1 MSDRAPY
8 SRVYWSTMEDA
19 KFDGIREDPRLF
31 GAWALLLIAADMSH
45 PSPAYLIPT
54 VPRASVTRLAEAG
67 LIDLLDGF
75 RYRVHG
81 LDAERERRRT
91 AATTRGPSGDR
102 PVPVRDPLADQAKQ
116 SKAET
121 SRAQAPRDPADI
133 YWSLTGRYPNTKTLG
148 WIDELAGKYGAEPTI
163 AAIANAHIRDSNA
176 GTLLGRAQDILRA
189 EARELD
195 RQERVA
201 EQLALEEKRSQPR
214 VEEAW
219 RLEYRA
225 AIERQYREGAA

>member
-1 MSDRAPY
+1 MSERAPY
-8 SRVYWSTMEDA
+8 SRVYWSVMEEP

>member
-67 LIDLLDGF
+67 LIDLLDGY

-121 SRAQAPRDPADI
+121 SRAQAPRDPADV

-148 WIDELAGKYGAEPTI
+148 WIDDITEKYGAEPVI
-163 AAIANAHIRDSNA
+163 GAVAKAHIEDKNA
-176 GTLLGRAQDILRA
+176 GTLLGRATDILRA

-219 RLEYRA
+219 RLEFRS

>member
-19 KFDGIREDPRLF
+19 KFDGIREDCRLF
-31 GAWALLLIAADMSH
+31 GAWTLLLIAADQSH
-45 PSPAYLIPT
+45 PSPAYLLPT
-54 VPRASVTRLAEAG
+54 VPRAAVARLAEAG
-67 LIDLLDGF
+67 LIDLLDGY

-102 PVPVRDPLADQAKQ
+102 PVPARDPLADQAKQ

-133 YWSLTGRYPNTKTLG
+133 YWSLTGRYPNTKTLS
-148 WIDELAGKYGAEPTI
+148 WIDEITARYGAEPTI
-163 AAIANAHIRDSNA
+163 AAIAKAHIGDSNA

-189 EARELD
+189 GARELD

>member
-1 MSDRAPY
+1 MRSSTASARTRA
-8 SRVYWSTMEDA
+8 
-19 KFDGIREDPRLF
+19 
-31 GAWALLLIAADMSH
+31 
-45 PSPAYLIPT
+45 
-54 VPRASVTRLAEAG
+54 
-67 LIDLLDGF
+67 
-75 RYRVHG
+75 
-81 LDAERERRRT
+81 
-91 AATTRGPSGDR
+91 SGDR

-121 SRAQAPRDPADI
+121 SRAQAPRDPADV

-148 WIDELAGKYGAEPTI
+148 WIDEIAARYGAEPTI
-163 AAIANAHIRDSNA
+163 AAIAKAHIGDSNA

-201 EQLALEEKRSQPR
+201 EQVALQEKRSQPR

-219 RLEYRA
+219 RLEFRS

>member
-67 LIDLLDGF
+67 LIDLLDGY

-121 SRAQAPRDPADI
+121 SRAQAPRDPADV

-148 WIDELAGKYGAEPTI
+148 WIDDLTAKYGAEPVI
-163 AAIANAHIRDSNA
+163 GAVAKAHIEDKNA
-176 GTLLGRAQDILRA
+176 GTLLGRATDILRA

-219 RLEYRA
+219 RLEFRS

>member
-67 LIDLLDGF
+67 LIDLLDGY

-121 SRAQAPRDPADI
+121 SRAQAPRDPADV

-148 WIDELAGKYGAEPTI
+148 WIDDLTAKYGAEPVI
-163 AAIANAHIRDSNA
+163 GAVAKAHIEDKNA
-176 GTLLGRAQDILRA
+176 GTLLGRATDILRA

-201 EQLALEEKRSQPR
+201 EQVALQEKRSQPR

-219 RLEYRA
+219 RLEFRS